1 MIEREGSGTPV
12 HCWPIRVYYEDT
24 DAGGIVYYANYL
36 KFAER
41 ARTEMMRELGTSHSE
56 MIETEELSF
65 AVSRCEVDY
74 LKSARLDDLLEVR
87 TRIVE
92 VGGATLDALQVIR
105 RNQDDVARLKV
116 RLACVNRDGRA
127 RRIPASV
134 RAALTRFQQ
143 SEERVE

>member
-1 MIEREGSGTPV
+1 MMAPAIRGRT
-12 HCWPIRVYYEDT
+12 HAIKLRVYYEDT
-24 DAGGIVYYANYL
+24 DAGGIVYHANYL

-56 MIETEELSF
+56 MTRTEGLSF
-65 AVSRCEVDY
+65 AVARCEVEY

-105 RNQDDVARLKV
+105 RSEDEVARLKV
-116 RLACVNRDGRA
+116 RLACLNRDGRA
-127 RRIPASV
+127 KRIPASV
-134 RAALTRFQQ
+134 RAALSRFQQ

>member
-1 MIEREGSGTPV
+1 LIEREAGAAAV

-41 ARTEMMRELGTSHSE
+41 ARTEMMRELGASHSE
-56 MIETEELSF
+56 MIEREASSF
-65 AVSRCEVDY
+65 AVARCEVDY
-74 LKSARLDDLLEVR
+74 LKPARLDDLLEVR

-105 RNQDDVARLKV
+105 RDQDDVARLKV
-116 RLACVNRDGRA
+116 RLACLNRDGRPK
-127 RRIPASV
+127 RIPASV
-134 RAALTRFQQ
+134 RTALSRFQQ

>member
-1 MIEREGSGTPV
+1 LIEREACGTDI

-56 MIETEELSF
+56 MTRTEGLSF
-65 AVSRCEVDY
+65 AVARCEVDY

-105 RNQDDVARLKV
+105 RSEGDVARLKV
-116 RLACVNRDGRA
+116 RLACLNRDGRA

-134 RAALTRFQQ
+134 RAALSRFQQ

>member
-1 MIEREGSGTPV
+1 LIERETDGTLV
-12 HCWPIRVYYEDT
+12 HWWPIRVYYEDT

-56 MIETEELSF
+56 MIEAEEASF
-65 AVSRCEVDY
+65 AVARCEVDY
-74 LKSARLDDLLEVR
+74 LKSARLDDLLQVR

-92 VGGATLDALQVIR
+92 VGGATLDALQVVR
-105 RNQDDVARLKV
+105 RDEDDVARLRI
-116 RLACVNRDGRA
+116 RLACLNRDGRA

-134 RAALTRFQQ
+134 RAALIRFQQ
-143 SEERVE
+143 SEERV

>member
-1 MIEREGSGTPV
+1 MIEREASGVAV

-56 MIETEELSF
+56 MTRTEGLSF
-65 AVSRCEVDY
+65 AVARCEVEY

-105 RNQDDVARLKV
+105 RSEDEVARLKV
-116 RLACVNRDGRA
+116 RLACLNRDGRA
-127 RRIPASV
+127 KRIPASV
-134 RAALTRFQQ
+134 RAALSRFQQ